1 MREAELIESE
11 KAEWIDG
18 NHANQIYDDETDD
31 ESTGCGDDV
40 DTLMESDHADD
51 DVVMVQERRQP

>member
-31 ESTGCGDDV
+31 ESTGV
-40 DTLMESDHADD
+40 W
-51 DVVMVQERRQP
+51 